1 MPRAFV
7 LGASFL
13 IYHRKLYPL
22 VLAGAYG
29 VIYLLVLASRKGQT
43 RLRKGYGPSFPSVR
57 QDHGDQGTSV
67 GTGAGSRS
75 DEHGVAQTR

>member
-22 VLAGAYG
+22 VLAGVHG
-29 VIYLLVLASRKGQT
+29 VIYYIVLASAKD
-43 RLRKGYGPSFPSVR
+43 RLVYANIPTALSQLKSTQLS
-57 QDHGDQGTSV
+57 SS
-67 GTGAGSRS
+67 A
-75 DEHGVAQTR
+75 

>member
-22 VLAGAYG
+22 VLAG
-29 VIYLLVLASRKGQT
+29 V
-43 RLRKGYGPSFPSVR
+43 
-57 QDHGDQGTSV
+57 HGAVVVVVVVVVVV
-67 GTGAGSRS
+67 GI
-75 DEHGVAQTR
+75 

>member
-22 VLAGAYG
+22 VLAGVHG
-29 VIYLLVLASRKGQT
+29 VIYLVLASAKD
-43 RLRKGYGPSFPSVR
+43 RLRNANAS
-57 QDHGDQGTSV
+57 
-67 GTGAGSRS
+67 
-75 DEHGVAQTR
+75 